1 MLSYGNYGKD
11 YTIKSGDLSA
21 NRAYQVKVTK
31 RCECRAEFF
40 TYIIPESE
48 VKKRSWQTYN
58 KRTSWRKIDKLVKE
72 ANNGVDEHK
81 GYEGDQD

>member
-1 MLSYGNYGKD
+1 VLSYENYGKD
-11 YTIKSGDLSA
+11 FTIKSGDLTA

-48 VKKRSWQTYN
+48 VKKRSWQTFN
-58 KRTSWRKIDKLVKE
+58 KRTSWRKKE
-72 ANNGVDEHK
+72 ATNGVEEHK
-81 GYEGDQD
+81 GHEGDAD